1 MTNNISIFSGNS
13 NSNLAKAIAN
23 ELEIE
28 LGKIKLEKFANDEN
42 YVQFCENIRGK
53 DVFLIQ
59 TSTKPINDN
68 LMELLIMIDAA
79 KRASAGRITAVIP
92 NYFYARQDRKV
103 ASREPI
109 TSKLVADL
117 LITAGTNRILTIDLH
132 CGQIQGFFNIPFDNL
147 TTENLF
153 IAKAKEI
160 IQNEIV
166 IVAPDSGAAK
176 KTTKIARKMNVEL
189 AIINKIRT
197 MHNKAEGLNIIGA
210 EITNKDCLIFDDM
223 VDTGGSLCVSAEM
236 LKEKNAKKVYAFITH
251 GIFSGD
257 AIEKIEKSAIDKVFI
272 TDTVPLQK
280 KSKKIEIISIAPLL
294 AETIR
299 RTHNNESVSSLFE

>member
-1 MTNNISIFSGNS
+1 MTNNISLFSGNS

-272 TDTVPLQK
+272 TDSVPLQK